1 MLFYLRVMTK
11 LLSNSAIHN
20 NYSRRQAYDS
30 GFQPQQQPV
39 VALPQGQHLQEEAL
53 QLDFIRAAFQ
63 QPLQWELE
71 ALYTDLHRDP
81 LATTK
86 PFSRAAVFMA
96 LVQRPSGVNII
107 FTRRADHLFNHAGEI
122 CFPGGRA
129 EESDK
134 DEIATALRE
143 TQEEIGIAADYVAL
157 MGTHPGFVTTSRFL
171 MTPVIGEVKA
181 GFTITPDPSEV
192 AEVFEV
198 PLEVLMDPSQHRL
211 HQASFQGK
219 MHRYFT
225 IVWQSRV
232 IWGATAGLV
241 RNFYR
246 FLSAAQKEMLS

>member
-1 MLFYLRVMTK
+1 MGIMTK
-11 LLSNSAIHN
+11 LVRTSAVAGN
-20 NYSRRQAYDS
+20 TPRRQAYGS
-30 GFQPQQQPV
+30 GFQPQHQPIV
-39 VALPQGQHLQEEAL
+39 ELPQGQPLQEEAL
-53 QLDFIRAAFQ
+53 QLDFIRSAFQ
-63 QPLQWELE
+63 RPLQWELE

-81 LATTK
+81 QATTE
-86 PFSRAAVFMA
+86 PFCRAAVFMA

-129 EESDK
+129 EDSDK
-134 DEIATALRE
+134 DEVATALRE
-143 TQEEIGIAADYVAL
+143 TQEEIGIGADYVTL

-171 MTPVIGEVKA
+171 MTPVIGEVRA
-181 GFTITPDPSEV
+181 GFTVTPDPSEV

-198 PLEVLMDPSQHRL
+198 PLSVLMDPGQHCL
-211 HQASFQGK
+211 HQARFQGK
-219 MHRYFT
+219 LHRYFT

-246 FLSAAQKEMLS
+246 FLSAAQKEMLL